1 MNKFLTLIKV
11 LLKSSGESLVQKD
24 KRKLP
29 KTIALIILMVVAFIP
44 MIAGFVTVAAVSY
57 EGLARVN
64 QEGLILELGVLASS
78 LVIFIFGF
86 SYVLS
91 TFYFSTDIENLL
103 PLPLKPS
110 MIIGSKFTVVLIYEY
125 LTEILFLLPIVITYG
140 IMSAS
145 GFVYYLYSII
155 IFLLLPIVPLVVSS
169 LISMF
174 IMRFAPFTK
183 NKDAFR
189 TIAGVLGLI
198 IALGFSFAFQKLGG
212 NTQSAEDIVKLMM
225 QGKNSLVGTSSAMF
239 PAAKL
244 AVNSMIYSGETR
256 GLLNMFLFLIITAAF
271 MGVLFIIGDNI
282 YFKGVVGISESSSKR
297 RKLRKKELEES
308 TTQNSTLKAYTIKE
322 LKILFRTPAY
332 FMNCVLMNFLFP
344 IVLFIPAL
352 AQPDMMKDLHMAK
365 ELLNKGTLPGTIIA
379 VCFGVI
385 MFISVANPT
394 ACTAISRE
402 GSNIFVCKY
411 LPISYKKQIMS
422 KVLSAVLLNFIGVG
436 LLVLTLSIVLNPP
449 VYLIIQVII
458 LSVIITFFAS
468 FVGIFID
475 LMFPKLLWDN
485 EQRAVKNNLN
495 VIILMLVGFAVGTVT
510 ILGTVLLRLNVWTAF
525 GILTIIYGILD
536 LGLYFL
542 LSSVGVK
549 VFSKI

>member
-365 ELLNKGTLPGTIIA
+365 ELLNKGTLSGTIIA